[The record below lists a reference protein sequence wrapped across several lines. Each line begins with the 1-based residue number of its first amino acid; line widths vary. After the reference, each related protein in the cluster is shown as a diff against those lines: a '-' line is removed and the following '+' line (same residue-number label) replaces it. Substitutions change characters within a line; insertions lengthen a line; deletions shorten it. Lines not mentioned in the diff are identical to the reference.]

1 MALDNL
7 KGHIERLQEKPE
19 HVRHQIAMGV
29 AVGVTALVATGW
41 AVALGTSGALAL
53 NNPEPVEGDGRD
65 SLIESFEEPAN
76 AFTNLMGAAGAAFNA
91 TSTEAALKVIETRT
105 SSTLEGRA
113 QPANNTEKTVIP
125 F

>member
-41 AVALGTSGALAL
+41 AVALGTSGVLAL
-53 NNPEPVEGDGRD
+53 NTPDAAEGDGSE
-65 SLIESFEEPAN
+65 SLAESFKEPAD
-76 AFTNLMGAAGAAFNA
+76 ALSNLVGAAGAAFGA

-105 SSTLEGRA
+105 SSTLDAYNGS
-113 QPANNTEKTVIP
+113 ANNTEKTVIP

>member
-19 HVRHQIAMGV
+19 HVRHNIAMGV
-29 AVGVTALVATGW
+29 AVGVTALVAAGW
-41 AVALGTSGALAL
+41 AVALGTSGTFALS
-53 NNPEPVEGDGRD
+53 EPKLAEDRETFA
-65 SLIESFEEPAN
+65 ESFEEPAS
-76 AFTNLMGAAGAAFNA
+76 AFSNLMGAAGAAFNA

-113 QPANNTEKTVIP
+113 QPANDTEKTVIP

>member
-19 HVRHQIAMGV
+19 HVRHNIAMGV

-41 AVALGTSGALAL
+41 AVALGTSGTLAL
-53 NNPEPVEGDGRD
+53 SEPEPTEDRET
-65 SLIESFEEPAN
+65 LAESFEEPAS
-76 AFTNLMGAAGAAFNA
+76 AFSNLMGAAGAAFNA

-113 QPANNTEKTVIP
+113 QPANDTEKTVIP